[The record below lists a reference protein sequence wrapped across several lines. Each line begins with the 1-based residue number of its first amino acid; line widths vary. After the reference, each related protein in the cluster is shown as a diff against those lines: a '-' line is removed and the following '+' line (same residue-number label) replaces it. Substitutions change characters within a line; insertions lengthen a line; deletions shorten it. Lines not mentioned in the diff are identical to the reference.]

1 MKIFTSDKIR
11 EIDAYTI
18 EHEPVKP
25 VDLMERAASVM
36 FKWFVS
42 QFERSGEVNVFSGP
56 GNNGGDGLA
65 MARML
70 ADAGYRVR
78 VFYAAFTDSKSE
90 SWSVNHER
98 LIRQGKVEYKEIKGP
113 DDFPYISPGGVIIDA
128 IFGSGLTRA
137 AEGLP
142 AEIIRGINNT
152 EARVV
157 SVDIPSGLFSEDN
170 TDNDP
175 DSIVRADYTLS
186 LQFPKLSFFFAENQ
200 HFAGRFEVLPIGLH
214 PGKINKTATDYT
226 LTDSTFVAGI
236 LKNRN
241 KFDHKGHFG
250 HALMVAGSSG
260 KTGAAIL
267 SSHAALRTGAGLL
280 TTHVPR
286 PAAGIIHSALPEAM
300 VQCDQSEIM
309 VTGIY
314 DIEKYD
320 ALGIGPGLGTKP
332 NTKKGLRELLEKYK
346 GPVVIDADALNI
358 ISADEEMKQLLS
370 ENTVLTPHPGEFRR
384 LSGSDDTA
392 YARMQKQR
400 EFSMHYGC
408 ISVLK
413 GAHTSVCL
421 PDGRVWFNTTGNPG
435 MATAGS
441 GDVLT
446 GMILGL
452 LAQGYRPSEAAI
464 AAVFI
469 HGLAGD
475 LACEGTA
482 YESLIAS
489 DIIHNIGKSFEHIR
503 QIKNKYPG

>member
-1 MKIFTSDKIR
+1 MKIFTADKIR

-25 VDLMERAASVM
+25 VDLMERAASAM
-36 FKWFVS
+36 FNWFVA
-42 QFERSGEVNVFSGP
+42 QFERTAEVNIFSGP

-65 MARML
+65 LARML
-70 ADAGYRVR
+70 ADAGYRVK
-78 VFYAAFTDSKSE
+78 VYYTAFTDSKSE
-90 SWSVNHER
+90 SWTVNYER
-98 LIRQGKVEYKEIKGP
+98 LLRQAKAEYKEIEKS
-113 DDFPYISPGGVIIDA
+113 DDFPYISPGGIVIDA
-128 IFGSGLTRA
+128 IFGSGLTRPA
-137 AEGLP
+137 RGLP
-142 AEIIRGINNT
+142 AEIIAGINKT

-170 TDNDP
+170 TDNDAG
-175 DSIVRADYTLS
+175 SIIRADYTLS

-200 HFAGRFEVLPIGLH
+200 HFVGQFEVLPIGLH
-214 PGKINKTATDYT
+214 PGKINNTASDYN
-226 LTDSTFVAGI
+226 LIDSAFVAGI

-241 KFDHKGHFG
+241 KFDHKGNFG

-260 KTGAAIL
+260 KAGAAVL
-267 SSHAALRTGAGLL
+267 SSHATLRMGTGLL
-280 TTHVPR
+280 TAHVPR
-286 PAAGIIHSALPEAM
+286 PVAAIIHSALPEAM
-300 VQCDQSEIM
+300 VQCDQSDIM
-309 VTGIY
+309 VTDIY
-314 DIEKYD
+314 DTDKYD

-332 NTKKGLRELLEKYK
+332 NTKKGLTELLEKYK
-346 GPVVIDADALNI
+346 GPAVIDADALNI
-358 ISADEEMKQLLS
+358 ISTEEDLKQLLS

-384 LSGSDDTA
+384 LTGSEETA
-392 YARMQKQR
+392 YAQMQRQR
-400 EFSMHYGC
+400 EFSGKYGC
-408 ISVLK
+408 TTVLK
-413 GAHTSVCL
+413 GAHSAVCL
-421 PDGRVWFNTTGNPG
+421 PDGRMWFNTTGNPG

-489 DIIHNIGKSFEHIR
+489 DIIYNIGKSFKQIR
-503 QIKNKYPG
+503 QIKNK

>member
-25 VDLMERAASVM
+25 VDLMERAASAM
-36 FKWFVS
+36 FKWFVAR
-42 QFERSGEVNVFSGP
+42 FERSEEVNVFSGP

-70 ADAGYRVR
+70 ADAGYRVK
-78 VFYAAFTDSKSE
+78 VFFAAFTDSKSD
-90 SWSVNHER
+90 SWSVNQER
-98 LIRQGKVEYKEIKGP
+98 LLSQAKAEYSEIAESG
-113 DDFPYISPGGVIIDA
+113 DFPYISPGTVIIDA
-128 IFGSGLTRA
+128 IFGSGLTRPA
-137 AEGLP
+137 KGLP
-142 AEIIRGINNT
+142 ADIIAGINKT

-170 TDNDP
+170 TDNDTG
-175 DSIVRADYTLS
+175 SIIRADYTLS

-200 HFAGRFEVLPIGLH
+200 YFVGHFEVLPIGLH
-214 PGKINKTATDYT
+214 AGKINNTATDYN
-226 LTDSTFVAGI
+226 LTDSAFVAGI

-241 KFDHKGHFG
+241 KFDHKGNFG

-260 KTGAAIL
+260 KAGAAVL

-280 TTHVPR
+280 TAHIPR
-286 PAAGIIHSALPEAM
+286 PAAGVMHSALPEAM
-300 VQCDQSEIM
+300 IQCDQSDIM
-309 VTGIY
+309 VTEIY
-314 DIEKYD
+314 DSEKYD

-332 NTKKGLRELLEKYK
+332 NTRKGLRQLLERYK
-346 GPVVIDADALNI
+346 GPAVIDADALNI
-358 ISADEEMKQLLS
+358 ISDEEDLKQLLS

-384 LSGSDDTA
+384 LIGSGEKA

-400 EFSMHYGC
+400 EFSIQHGC
-408 ISVLK
+408 VTVLK
-413 GAHTSVCL
+413 GAHSAVCL
-421 PDGRVWFNTTGNPG
+421 PDGRLWFNTTGNPG

-469 HGLAGD
+469 HGLAAD
-475 LACEGTA
+475 LACEDTA

-489 DIIHNIGKSFEHIR
+489 DIIYNIGRSFKQIR
-503 QIKNKYPG
+503 QIKNK